1 MAGREERPILKSRD
15 RMMKSGKNKY
25 VYITL
30 AALFVAVAAL
40 ALLNRGDA
48 DLRRALGENREFL
61 LLVDGGHAA
70 TVGLQ
75 DLLDLG
81 PEEFSTALATSLAAP
96 REVSLRGVELRLL
109 LEAYGIDFAG
119 ASHVTVT
126 GLDSYYS
133 PLAVAEVDAE
143 GVVYICFEM
152 DGETLKPQ
160 DEGGYGPFLMVIRGS
175 RFAQRWCKY
184 VESVDVVH

>member
-1 MAGREERPILKSRD
+1 MR
-15 RMMKSGKNKY
+15 SGKNKY

-30 AALFVAVAAL
+30 GALFAAVVVL

-61 LLVDGGHAA
+61 ILVNGEHAA

-75 DLLDLG
+75 ALLDMD
-81 PEEFSTALATSLAAP
+81 PQKFTTTMSTSLSAP
-96 REVSLRGVELRLL
+96 REISLRGVELRLL
-109 LEAYGIDFAG
+109 LEANGVDFAE

-133 PLAVAEVDAE
+133 PLSISEVDAE
-143 GVVYICFEM
+143 DTIYICFEM
-152 DGETLKPQ
+152 DGEALKPQ
-160 DEGGYGPFLMVIRGS
+160 NEGGYGPFLMVIRGS

-184 VESVDVVH
+184 VEAVDVVYGRGGTRIDN